1 MKADYFSWNEIDIVS
16 ADLAQRA
23 AEIRPR
29 RLEVLRRQTAA
40 LLVLDMQRY
49 FLDAVSHAYIP
60 SSEAIIPN
68 ILKLIDTFHQH
79 DRPVVFTRHLNTAE
93 NAGQMANWWRDLISR
108 ENPLSEIDPRF
119 LVDGSNVIEKSQYDA
134 FLHTG
139 LETFLRKQRVEQVLI
154 TGVMTHLCCETT
166 ARSAFMHG
174 FDVFFTIDGTATYNL
189 DLHWASLQNLAH
201 GFAIPVLNQEVLESF
216 RGANG

>member
-1 MKADYFSWNEIDIVS
+1 MKSTYFDDRSIERVS
-16 ADLAQRA
+16 ADLAQQV

-29 RLEVLRRQTAA
+29 RLEALRPQTAA

-49 FLDAVSHAYIP
+49 FLDETSHAFIP
-60 SSEAIIPN
+60 SAEAIIPGIRN
-68 ILKLIDTFHQH
+68 LIDTFHKQI
-79 DRPVVFTRHLNTAE
+79 RPVVYTRHLNTPE
-93 NAGQMANWWRDLISR
+93 NAGRMATWWRDLISQ
-108 ENPLSEIDPRF
+108 ESPLSEIDPRF
-119 LVDGSNVIEKSQYDA
+119 LVDGANVIEKSQYDA
-134 FLHTG
+134 FLHTD
-139 LETFLRKQRVEQVLI
+139 LEAFLREQRVEQVVI

-201 GFAIPVLNQEVLESF
+201 GFAVPVLNHEILESF
-216 RGANG
+216 RGTNG